1 VEDGQELAQKQSVKE
16 NMKATITSTKNYS
29 MFDFNIENRDFNP
42 SKHRDLLK
50 SLKEKG
56 YDSARPIVCVRN
68 ARNRLEV
75 VDGQHRLNFC
85 RELKIPV
92 YYTET
97 VHGDPREYNTQQV
110 SWSIQDWVKSW
121 RCKGVKDYETLSVFA
136 EKYKLPITTS
146 ANLLSGCDNNTGGTT
161 VKKIKNGTFT
171 VVSIEFAERCANAIA
186 AIGEHFKEARSFYFV
201 AAVFRC
207 VKVDKFNL
215 AHLISK
221 IQKFPG
227 ELKPQARV
235 DQYLEDIENLYN
247 RADKKNQIPLRFL
260 ANQAAKK

>member
-1 VEDGQELAQKQSVKE
+1 
-16 NMKATITSTKNYS
+16 MKASITATKNYS
-29 MFDFNIENRDFNP
+29 LFDLSIENRDFNP

-56 YDSARPIVCVRN
+56 YDPARPIVCVRN

-92 YYTET
+92 FYTET
-97 VHGDPREYNTQQV
+97 IHGDPREYNTQSV
-110 SWSIQDWVKSW
+110 SWSIHDWVKSW
-121 RCKGVKDYETLSVFA
+121 RCKGVKDYETLSTFA
-136 EKYKLPITTS
+136 EKHKLPITTS
-146 ANLLSGCDNNTGGTT
+146 ANLLAGCDNSGGST
-161 VKKIKNGTFT
+161 VNKIKAGSFKVMN
-171 VVSIEFAERCANAIA
+171 VDFAERCANAIT
-186 AIGEHFKEARSFYFV
+186 AIHEHFKEARSFYFV

-207 VKVDKFNL
+207 VKVEKFDL
-215 AHLISK
+215 AHLMSK
-221 IQKFPG
+221 IRKYPG

-235 DQYLEDIENLYN
+235 DQYLEDIQNLYN